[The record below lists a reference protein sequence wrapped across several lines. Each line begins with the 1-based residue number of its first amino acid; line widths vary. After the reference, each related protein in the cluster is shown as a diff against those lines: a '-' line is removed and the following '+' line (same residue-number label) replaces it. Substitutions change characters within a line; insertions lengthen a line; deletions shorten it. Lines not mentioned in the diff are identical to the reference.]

1 MAMLASLGIALSS
14 GCGKPVLR
22 IADPSL
28 GDYYTDREV
37 RKLRSEQR
45 EEYCSQLA
53 EQDSSYRAAKADL
66 NGALAEIEA
75 RRAVATAAAD
85 SLTRLADS
93 LVMRVQEERAAATAP
108 AGYTVQRGGKYS
120 GKDRFVAV
128 AWVGGRHKVVE
139 GESLW
144 RIAADPAAYGDG
156 RQWRRIYEANRDA
169 IRDPALIHPGQELRI
184 PQ

>member
-1 MAMLASLGIALSS
+1 MTRRAVGALVGALGMALTA

-28 GDYYTDREV
+28 GDYYSEREFRGL
-37 RKLRSEQR
+37 RKEQR
-45 EEYCSQLA
+45 DEYCAELA
-53 EQDSSYRAAKADL
+53 EQDSSYRAAMADL
-66 NGALAEIEA
+66 RNALAEIEA
-75 RRAVATAAAD
+75 RRAAATAGAD

-93 LVMRVQEERAAATAP
+93 LEVRVGEARRAAGTP
-108 AGYTVQRGGKYS
+108 AGGTGRPVRAAS
-120 GKDRFVAV
+120 SE
-128 AWVGGRHKVVE
+128 GRHVVVP

-156 RQWRRIYEANRDA
+156 RKWRRIYEANRDA
-169 IRDPALIHPGQELRI
+169 IRDPNFIHPGQELRI